1 MAVIDGAVNRRIRS
15 NGAELAIVEAGNS
28 SRPTLVFIH
37 GYPDTKELWSEV
49 FEALAPR
56 YRVVAYDVRGS
67 GESSAP
73 RRPKAYDFER
83 LADDLEAV
91 IEAVAGEQPV
101 HLVGHD
107 WGAIQGW
114 EFAMLERF
122 RGKLASFTAVAGPS
136 LDQVA
141 LGGQALLRSPTP
153 SHLARLARRMRRSWY
168 VAGLWIPGAP
178 TAVWWLLGRGRWAWW
193 LRHGERV
200 PVREGHPGA
209 TLAADGRRGSNLY
222 RRNIPRRLL
231 RPRLERTAHTPVQLV
246 IPTRDHFIPADYY
259 ETAANFAP
267 VLRRRLVGTTHWV
280 PRTEPALLARWVDRF
295 VSDIESGKTGSSE
308 APWVRGGGLDQL
320 PGRLAL
326 VTGAGSGIGRATAAA
341 LAERGARVL
350 LVDRDS
356 AALVRATE
364 AISAAGTVV
373 CDVSDERAVER
384 MCDHVLA
391 RYGVPD
397 VVVNNAGVAAAGSF
411 LDTPVR
417 EWRRV
422 LGVNLMGVVYGCQQ
436 FGRAMVER
444 GEGGHIVNTAS
455 AAAFQ
460 PTKDLAAYAA
470 SKAAVLMASECLRA
484 ELAPHGI
491 GVTAVCPG
499 FVHTNITR
507 NAHYVG
513 RLEAD
518 GPALAERVTQLYE
531 RRNFTPE
538 RVAEEILE
546 AIARDRPVAV
556 VTPEARLMHALSRF
570 APGLRRRLAL
580 LDTLPA

>member
-1 MAVIDGAVNRRIRS
+1 MIDGAVKRMVRS
-15 NGAELAIVEAGNS
+15 DGAQLAVVEAGNS
-28 SRPTLVFIH
+28 ARPTLVFIH
-37 GYPDTKELWSEV
+37 GYPDTKEVWEEL
-49 FEALAPR
+49 FARLAHR
-56 YRVVAYDVRGS
+56 YHVVAYDVRGA

-91 IEAVAGEQPV
+91 VEATSPHRPA
-101 HLVGHD
+101 HLIGHD

-114 EFAMLERF
+114 EFAALERF
-122 RGKLASFTAVAGPS
+122 QGQLASFTAVAGPS

-141 LGGQALLRSPTP
+141 AGGRALLSRPTP
-153 SHLARLARRMRRSWY
+153 SHLARLVGRVRRSWY
-168 VAGLWIPGAP
+168 VAGLWIPGVP
-178 TAVWWLLGRGRWAWW
+178 TLVWRALTPGRWAWW
-193 LRHGERV
+193 LRYAERV
-200 PVREGHPGA
+200 PLSDGYPA
-209 TLAADGRRGSNLY
+209 QSLSANGRRGSNLY
-222 RRNIPRRLL
+222 RRNIPRRML
-231 RPRLERTAHTPVQLV
+231 RPRTERTAHLPVQVV
-246 IPTRDHFIPADYY
+246 IPTRDHFISPDYYDPADG
-259 ETAANFAP
+259 FAP

-280 PRTEPALLARWVDRF
+280 PRTEPGLLAGWIDGF
-295 VSDIESGKTGSSE
+295 VSDVEAGRANSSR

-320 PGRLAL
+320 RGRLAV

-341 LAERGARVL
+341 LASRGARVV

-356 AALVRATE
+356 AALAE
-364 AISAAGTVV
+364 AAAEIRGAGTCT
-373 CDVSDERAVER
+373 CDVSDERAMER
-384 MCDHVLA
+384 LCDHVFA

-397 VVVNNAGVAAAGSF
+397 VVVNNAGVGIAGLF

-422 LGVNLMGVVYGCQQ
+422 LGVNLMGVVHGCKQ
-436 FGRAMVER
+436 FAPAMLQR
-444 GEGGHIVNTAS
+444 GEGGHIVNIAS

-460 PTKDLAAYAA
+460 PSKGLATYSA

-484 ELAPHGI
+484 ELSPHGI

-507 NAHYVG
+507 NARYLGHAGEDERRV
-513 RLEAD
+513 
-518 GPALAERVTQLYE
+518 AERVTRMYE

-538 RVAEEILE
+538 QVAEEILE
-546 AIARDRPVAV
+546 AIAEDRPVAV
-556 VTPEARLMHALSRF
+556 VTPEARVMRAISRF
-570 APGLRRRLAL
+570 APRLSRRLAM

>member
-1 MAVIDGAVNRRIRS
+1 MIDGAVQRVRS
-15 NGAELAIVEAGNS
+15 NGAELAVVEAGNP
-28 SRPTLVFIH
+28 SRPTLIFIH
-37 GYPDTKELWSEV
+37 GYPDTKELWGDL
-49 FEALAPR
+49 FAILAQR
-56 YRVVAYDVRGS
+56 YRLIAYDVRGS

-73 RRPKAYDFER
+73 RGSRAYDFER
-83 LADDLEAV
+83 LADDLDAV
-91 IEAVAGEQPV
+91 IEAVAGDGPV

-141 LGGQALLRSPTP
+141 LAGRELLRNPTP
-153 SHLARLARRMRRSWY
+153 ARLAQLARRVRRSWY

-178 TAVWWLLGRGRWAWW
+178 TLVWRLLARKRWAWW
-193 LRHGERV
+193 LRYGERV
-200 PVREGHPGA
+200 PPSEGHPRP

-231 RPRLERTAHTPVQLV
+231 RPRTERTAHTPVQLV
-246 IPTRDHFIPADYY
+246 IATRDHFIPLDYY
-259 ETAANFAP
+259 DRAPDFAP

-295 VSDIESGKTGSSE
+295 VSDVESGKPGSS
-308 APWVRGGGLDQL
+308 AVPWVRGGGLEQL
-320 PGRLAL
+320 RGRLAL
-326 VTGAGSGIGRATAAA
+326 VTGAASGIGRATAAA
-341 LAERGARVL
+341 LAERGAGVL
-350 LVDRDS
+350 LVDRDA
-356 AALVRATE
+356 AALARAGE
-364 AISAAGTVV
+364 AIQATGTVV
-373 CDVSDERAVER
+373 CDVSDERAMER

-397 VVVNNAGVAAAGSF
+397 VVVNNAGVAAAGPF
-411 LDTPVR
+411 LDTSVR

-422 LGVNLMGVVYGCQQ
+422 LGVNLMGVVHGCQQ
-436 FGRAMVER
+436 FGHALVER

-460 PTKDLAAYAA
+460 PTRDLAAYSA

-507 NAHYVG
+507 SAHYVG

-518 GPALAERVTQLYE
+518 APALAERVTRLYE

-556 VTPEARLMHALSRF
+556 VTPEARLLRAVSRF
-570 APGLRRRLAL
+570 APGLRRRLAM

>member
-1 MAVIDGAVNRRIRS
+1 MIDGAVKRTVRS
-15 NGAELAIVEAGNS
+15 NGAELAVVEAGNR
-28 SRPTLVFIH
+28 SRPTLVFVH
-37 GYPDTKELWSEV
+37 GYPDTKEVWSEV
-49 FEALAPR
+49 LAQLAPR

-73 RRPKAYDFER
+73 RGSRAYDFER
-83 LADDLEAV
+83 LADDLDAV
-91 IEAVAGEQPV
+91 IEAVANDRPV

-141 LGGQALLRSPTP
+141 LAGRSLLRHPTP
-153 SHLARLARRMRRSWY
+153 GHLARLLGRARRSWY

-178 TAVWWLLGRGRWAWW
+178 TLAWLLLARRRWAWW

-200 PVREGHPGA
+200 PPRDGHPMP
-209 TLAADGRRGSNLY
+209 TLASDGRRGANLY

-231 RPRLERTAHTPVQLV
+231 RPRVGRSAHAPIQLV
-246 IPTRDHFIPADYY
+246 VATRDHFIPQAYY
-259 ETAANFAP
+259 DLAPDFAP
-267 VLRRRLVGTTHWV
+267 VLRRRVVGTTHWV
-280 PRTEPALLARWVDRF
+280 PRTEPALLARWIDGF
-295 VSDIESGKTGSSE
+295 VTDVEAGKPGASG
-308 APWVRGGGLDQL
+308 APWVRGGGLEQL
-320 PGRLAL
+320 RGRLAL
-326 VTGAGSGIGRATAAA
+326 VTGAASGIGRATAAA
-341 LAERGARVL
+341 LAERGARVV

-356 AALVRATE
+356 GALAGAADSIR
-364 AISAAGTVV
+364 AAGTVV

-411 LDTPVR
+411 LETSVR

-436 FGRAMVER
+436 FGRALVER

-460 PTKDLAAYAA
+460 PTKDLAAYSA

-507 NAHYVG
+507 SAHYVG
-513 RLEAD
+513 RLEAS
-518 GPALAERVTQLYE
+518 GPALAERVTRLYE

-538 RVAEEILE
+538 RVAQEILA
-546 AIARDRPVAV
+546 AIAHDRALAV
-556 VTPEARLMHALSRF
+556 VTPEARVLRAVSRF
-570 APGLRRRLAL
+570 APGLRRRLAT